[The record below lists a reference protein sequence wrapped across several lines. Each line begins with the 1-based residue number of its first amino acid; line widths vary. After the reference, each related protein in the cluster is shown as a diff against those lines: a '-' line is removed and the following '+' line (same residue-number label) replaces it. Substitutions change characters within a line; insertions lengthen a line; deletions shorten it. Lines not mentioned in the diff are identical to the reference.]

1 MKRFH
6 HHYTVVEVKNKK
18 KHERTR
24 KEHILVRPTC
34 EAITDVP
41 RRAVEWS
48 VIYYN
53 GFFVG
58 RV

>member
-1 MKRFH
+1 MG
-6 HHYTVVEVKNKK
+6 E
-18 KHERTR
+18 HE

-48 VIYYN
+48 N
-53 GFFVG
+53 LL
-58 RV
+58 